1 MCLFAKAARK
11 PFAVGIRR
19 SCIIAIKAFV
29 VHLFFKQ
36 MESGLPG
43 PHWLK
48 LCWTKASSSSSMMQ
62 FMLFSHLKPVETHFS
77 PGITLTWFHFGH
89 WAQPINSSGF
99 LLLSHLPILI
109 HLVMPFVAASASR
122 EHALELEDVKHV
134 VHMLHTALHLPEH
147 HLLNERQLLE
157 KLDHLKQELSPLEKV
172 EAMCKN
178 LLSSYYYHTVSL

>member
-1 MCLFAKAARK
+1 
-11 PFAVGIRR
+11 
-19 SCIIAIKAFV
+19 
-29 VHLFFKQ
+29 
-36 MESGLPG
+36 
-43 PHWLK
+43 
-48 LCWTKASSSSSMMQ
+48 
-62 FMLFSHLKPVETHFS
+62 
-77 PGITLTWFHFGH
+77 
-89 WAQPINSSGF
+89 
-99 LLLSHLPILI
+99 
-109 HLVMPFVAASASR
+109 MPFVAASASR